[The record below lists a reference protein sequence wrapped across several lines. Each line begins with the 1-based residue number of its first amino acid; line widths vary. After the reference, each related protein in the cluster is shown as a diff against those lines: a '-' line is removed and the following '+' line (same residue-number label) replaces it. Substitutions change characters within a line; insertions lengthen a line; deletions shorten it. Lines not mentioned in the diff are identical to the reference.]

1 MPAALHT
8 LGLRTPPLTPPAER
22 LRTRP
27 LPPHLAALRD
37 RLGLSG
43 RDWGTMPFGDA
54 RVDGCL
60 PGGGIPLGHLHEIG
74 AAALE
79 AETGACTAGFVAGLL
94 ARLPS
99 SRPILWIAP
108 CADLHPPGLLAYGL
122 DPGRLIFVSP
132 RDQAGTLGAMEAGLS
147 AGGLAAVVGEIG
159 RLGRLA
165 SHRLQFAC
173 LRSGITGFALRRWPH
188 GGREP
193 DREATVVATRWTL
206 APAPSQAAHQG
217 PQFAC
222 ELGARHEPGPPRW
235 RVALT
240 HARGGRGGE
249 WILELPTE
257 VDGAPLAFRVV
268 AELADDAAAPPARA
282 RAG

>member
-1 MPAALHT
+1 MPAALHI
-8 LGLRTPPLTPPAER
+8 LGLRTPPVAPPPGRSRA
-22 LRTRP
+22 RP
-27 LPPHLAALRD
+27 LPPHLVALRD
-37 RLGLSG
+37 RLGLSE
-43 RDWGTMPFGDA
+43 RDWGIVPFGDA

-60 PGGGIPLGHLHEIG
+60 PRGGIPLGQLHEIG
-74 AAALE
+74 AVALE
-79 AETGACTAGFVAGLL
+79 AETGASTAGFVAGLL

-108 CADLHPPGLLAYGL
+108 CADLYPPGLLAYGL

-132 RDQAGTLGAMEAGLS
+132 RDQAGTLGAMEAGLR

-173 LRSGITGFALRRWPH
+173 LSSGITGFALRRWPH

-206 APAPSQAAHQG
+206 APAPSQAAH
-217 PQFAC
+217 
-222 ELGARHEPGPPRW
+222 HEPGPPRW
-235 RVALT
+235 RVTLT
-240 HARGGRGGE
+240 HARGGREGE
-249 WILELPTE
+249 WICELPTE
-257 VDGAPLAFRVV
+257 VDGASLAFRVV
-268 AELADDAAAPPARA
+268 AELADYPATPPARA